1 MINHKGIRTNLLILF
16 CLSSFFSGMG
26 QPTLDPDLKKPA
38 KYENRTLR
46 AEKTGEKKFTLS
58 RRFFQN
64 TYTHYNYAFNAQTKL
79 NMVLERA
86 KQQHI
91 DRYTELLSFYNYSL
105 ENTAQQKNELDSVI
119 YKVNAGVFLHDLR
132 SDWMDNLFLLMGQAY
147 YYRNSLDSA
156 FMTFQYMNYAFS
168 PKEADGYDKYIASN
182 SNEGGNNMK
191 VSTVEKRNIL
201 DKAFSEPPS
210 RNDALIWLIR
220 THITSNKLPVAASL
234 IQTLKNDPDFPKRL
248 RPQLAEVTAYWF
260 YSRQQYDSAAD
271 YLEKALPAAANRQE
285 MARWEFL
292 MGQLYARAG
301 LPDKAKAAFFDCIGH
316 TLNPVME
323 VAARLQA
330 TLQFSGDNDQDWKQ
344 AIADLEK
351 MGRREKYASYRDLIY
366 YTIASIEEKH
376 DLIPQAQAHL
386 LKSVRYSVDN
396 PEQKNRSYQLL
407 GDLSFRMHQYAD
419 ASRQYDSILTTLL
432 PETEGQEID
441 KRREL
446 LHAVVAQYDIIHRQ
460 DSLQKLAAMP
470 EAERNA
476 ILKKQLRALRKAQG
490 LKEEEQAAPGGA
502 TGYLPSLN
510 NNAPADLFSSSSG
523 DWYFYNPTLKSRGFN
538 EFRNKW
544 GNRPNTDN
552 WRISSSQNAATFN
565 KEQGGNTGA
574 EDKNAAGGETG
585 TTEFTLQKLLD
596 KLPLDEAK
604 LKISNDSILEAQYA
618 LGLLLQNK
626 LEDYA
631 SAAAQYEGIQQ
642 RFPGNPKEADVLYN
656 LSICYRLLGKTAALG
671 NTIDSLTTKFS
682 DTRQSRLALD
692 PKAVEAE
699 DSAVARKATAT
710 YENVY
715 NLFIAGYF
723 DEAMAAKKTADSLY
737 GMHHWTP
744 QLLYIESIYE
754 MRTRQDSLALL
765 SLGQIA
771 SQFPDHPLAEK
782 AKNMMD
788 VLKRRAEIEQYLN
801 NLQIERP
808 AEDSAVSNTVPAA
821 PPTPAIVAPVVKDTA
836 RAILP
841 AQAKITP
848 EKTKMRPDSTQLP
861 KKAPV
866 PPAANLFSRHA
877 NQPHF
882 VVIVLEQVD
891 PVYINEARNAF
902 DRYNKEKYYNTPMLV
917 SIVGLTD
924 QVKLISINGLANE
937 ADAIQYIERAKQLA
951 PKEIIPWL
959 KGNKYYFLPV
969 AQDNM
974 DLLINN
980 KNLPAYKDFIKQLFP
995 DQF

>member
-1 MINHKGIRTNLLILF
+1 MINHKGIRTNLLLLF
-16 CLSSFFSGMG
+16 CLSCFFSGMG

-46 AEKTGEKKFTLS
+46 AEKTGEKKFTLP

-91 DRYTELLSFYNYSL
+91 DRYAELLSFYNYSI

-147 YYRNSLDSA
+147 YYRNALDSA

-168 PKEADGYDKYIASN
+168 PKESDGYDKYIASN
-182 SNEGGNNMK
+182 ANEGGNNLK
-191 VSTVEKRNIL
+191 VSTVEKRNII

-220 THITSNKLPVAASL
+220 THITSNKLPAAATL
-234 IQTLKNDPDFPKRL
+234 IQTLRNDPDFPKRL
-248 RPQLAEVTAYWF
+248 QPQLAEVTAYWF
-260 YSRQQYDSAAD
+260 YTRQQPDSAAY
-271 YLEKALPAAANRQE
+271 YLEKALPAAGSKQE

-301 LPDKAKAAFFDCIGH
+301 LPEQARNAFYNCIRH

-330 TLQFSGDNDQDWKQ
+330 TLQFSGDNDLDWKQ

-366 YTIASIEEKH
+366 YTVASIEEKH
-376 DLIPQAQAHL
+376 DMIPEAQAHL
-386 LKSVRYSVDN
+386 LKSVRYSIDN
-396 PEQKNRSYQLL
+396 PDQKNRSYQLL
-407 GDLSFRMHQYAD
+407 GDLSFRMHQYPD
-419 ASRQYDSILTTLL
+419 ASRQYDSILTNLM

-446 LHAVVAQYDIIHRQ
+446 LHSMVTQYEIIHRQ
-460 DSLQKLAAMP
+460 DSLQKLAALP

-476 ILKKQLRALRKAQG
+476 ILKKQLRAIRKAQG
-490 LKEEEQAAPGGA
+490 LKEEEQSAPGGA
-502 TGYLPSLN
+502 TGFLPSLN
-510 NNAPADLFSSSSG
+510 NNAPTDLFSSSSG
-523 DWYFYNPTLKSRGFN
+523 DWYFYNPTLKSRGFG

-565 KEQGGNTGA
+565 KENNNNPETADNSG
-574 EDKNAAGGETG
+574 AAGADANEIN
-585 TTEFTLQKLLD
+585 LQKLID
-596 KLPLDEAK
+596 KLPIGEAK

-631 SAAAQYEGIQQ
+631 SAATQYEGIQQ

-656 LSICYRLLGKTAALG
+656 LSICYRMLGKNAALG
-671 NTIDSLTTKFS
+671 NIIDSLTTKFS
-682 DTRQSRLALD
+682 DSRQSRLALD

-715 NLFIAGYF
+715 NLFISGYF
-723 DEAMAAKKTADSLY
+723 DEAMAAKKQADSLY

-754 MRTRQDSLALL
+754 MRSRQDSLALL
-765 SLGQIA
+765 SLGQLA
-771 SQFPDHPLAEK
+771 TQFPDHPLAEK

-808 AEDSAVSNTVPAA
+808 AEDSMVISNAPVQQPVPAA
-821 PPTPAIVAPVVKDTA
+821 IVPAAKDSA
-836 RAILP
+836 KAILP
-841 AQAKITP
+841 AAAKVALD
-848 EKTKMRPDSTQLP
+848 KTIPKTDSTRLP
-861 KKAPV
+861 KKAPLA
-866 PPAANLFSRHA
+866 PAASLFSRHA

-882 VVIVLEQVD
+882 VVLVLDQVD
-891 PVYINEARNAF
+891 PVYVNEARNAF
-902 DRYNKEKYYNTPMLV
+902 DRYNKEKFYNTPMLV
-917 SIVGLTD
+917 AIVALTD
-924 QVKLISINGLANE
+924 QVKLITINGLANE
-937 ADAIQYIERAKQLA
+937 ADALKYIEQVKLLA

-974 DLLINN
+974 DLLISN
-980 KNLPAYKDFIKQLFP
+980 KNLPAYKDFLKQLFP